1 MATHKPTYFL
11 TPPRPAGPIHLGAII
26 TSPTRPDE
34 PLHQPALP
42 PSTDI
47 STIKEYNWSGTH
59 VKTRSTHFGVWASF
73 LEMILSI
80 GGDVSV
86 SSSKKMHQHWEVERM
101 TTRSFFP
108 SNAFI
113 AGAVAHELVREYI
126 TETLFREKIYMIT
139 GVMLA
144 RATESVRESLVERGV
159 MLSVGVDATAWT
171 GVPVS
176 AGPEGEWARSEGKR
190 EESVRE
196 DEFVFAYR
204 VREIKVR
211 RKGGV
216 KAHRGYDRGAL
227 FNTEKKREKKRE
239 KEEAIEVEVVGLGD
253 DVDDEGEGLETMEV
267 LQDSYDGE
275 QEECVVYVV
284 PGEE

>member
-1 MATHKPTYFL
+1 MATHKPSYFL
-11 TPPRPAGPIHLGAII
+11 TPPRPSGPIHLGAII
-26 TSPTRPDE
+26 TSPTKPDE
-34 PLHQPALP
+34 PLHQPGLP
-42 PSTDI
+42 PPTDI
-47 STIKEYNWSGTH
+47 STIKEYNWNGTH
-59 VKTRSTHFGVWASF
+59 VKTRATHFGVWASF

-86 SSSKKMHQHWEVERM
+86 SSTKTVHQRWEVERM

-108 SNAFI
+108 SDAFI
-113 AGAVAHELVREYI
+113 ADAVAHELVREYI
-126 TETLFREKIYMIT
+126 TENMFREKIYMIT

-144 RATESVRESLVERGV
+144 RTTSSFRQSLVERGV

-176 AGPEGEWARSEGKR
+176 AGPEGEWVRSEEKK
-190 EESVRE
+190 EESTRG

-227 FNTEKKREKKRE
+227 FNTERKREKL
-239 KEEAIEVEVVGLGD
+239 EAVEVEVVGWGD
-253 DVDDEGEGLETMEV
+253 EVDDEVEELEAREV
-267 LQDSYDGE
+267 LQDRYDGE
-275 QEECVVYVV
+275 REECVVYVV
-284 PGEE
+284 PGDQ